1 MIILKK
7 NEFKK
12 LLEDNPKKRFI
23 FMEFNMNDTE
33 LHDVHFSNGGHE
45 CWPEPTFGAI
55 TLVRNTDLDS
65 YNDGMIW
72 DYDWN
77 IDEYSDDDQF
87 VVFTPEDVQTLKQ
100 LVDESM

>member
-1 MIILKK
+1 MKLLKRD
-7 NEFKK
+7 EFKK

-23 FMEFNMNDTE
+23 FMEFNKNDTE
-33 LHDVHFSNGGHE
+33 IRDIHFSNGGHDG
-45 CWPEPTFGAI
+45 WPEPTFGATSLI
-55 TLVRNTDLDS
+55 RNTDLDS
-65 YNDGMIW
+65 YNESMIW

-87 VVFTPEDVQTLKQ
+87 VVFSQEDVQTLKQ